1 MLLPTNPGAAV
12 EPARPRVES
21 RATISGLVS
30 RMGQGP
36 LSGEGGAGVAVPL
49 TCRGVWNAISA
60 TGCTRLGN
68 RHQLP
73 FRFRAADTTPHNLRL
88 RTTACHSRLGGSCNS
103 PFRGVQPVKNL
114 GGTMSKA
121 PGVPRKISNWRGE
134 VYWTMVWVA
143 RS

>member
-1 MLLPTNPGAAV
+1 MLLPTRPGAAV

-30 RMGQGP
+30 GMGQRP
-36 LSGEGGAGVAVPL
+36 LSREGGAGVAVPL

-73 FRFRAADTTPHNLRL
+73 FRFRTTDATLHNLGL
-88 RTTACHSRLGGSCNS
+88 RTTAYHSRFGGSFDS
-103 PFRGVQPVKNL
+103 PFRGIQSTGNL
-114 GGTMSKA
+114 EGTISKSQD
-121 PGVPRKISNWRGE
+121 VLTKISNWRGD
-134 VYWTMVWVA
+134 V
-143 RS
+143 

>member
-30 RMGQGP
+30 RMGQRP

-49 TCRGVWNAISA
+49 TCRGVWDAISA
-60 TGCTRLGN
+60 TGCTRLCN

-73 FRFRAADTTPHNLRL
+73 FRFRATDTPPHIVRL
-88 RTTACHSRLGGSCNS
+88 RTPAGHSRLGGSCDS
-103 PFRGVQPVKNL
+103 PFRGVQSAEH
-114 GGTMSKA
+114 GDGTS
-121 PGVPRKISNWRGE
+121 
-134 VYWTMVWVA
+134 
-143 RS
+143 RSLTVC

>member
-21 RATISGLVS
+21 RATVSGLVS
-30 RMGQGP
+30 RMGQRL
-36 LSGEGGAGVAVPL
+36 LSEEGGAGVAVPL

-73 FRFRAADTTPHNLRL
+73 FRFRAASFTPHNLRL
-88 RTTACHSRLGGSCNS
+88 RTPTGHSRLGESFDS
-103 PFRGVQPVKNL
+103 PSRGIQ
-114 GGTMSKA
+114 
-121 PGVPRKISNWRGE
+121 
-134 VYWTMVWVA
+134 
-143 RS
+143 